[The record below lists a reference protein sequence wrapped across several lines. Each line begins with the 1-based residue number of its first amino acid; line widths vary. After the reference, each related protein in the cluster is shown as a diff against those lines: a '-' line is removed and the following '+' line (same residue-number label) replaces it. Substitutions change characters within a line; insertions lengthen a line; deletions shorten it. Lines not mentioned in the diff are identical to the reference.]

1 MIPQMK
7 AEEIITPDMEKISST
22 DLLKIS
28 QKLHSGSK
36 DKFAAQYKEAITK
49 KIIPAYTKM
58 GTFLE
63 KEYLPKGRDTDGY
76 NSLPNGNEI
85 YSYYVKSW
93 TTTKNP
99 LRKSIKSDYSR

>member
-1 MIPQMK
+1 
-7 AEEIITPDMEKISST
+7 
-22 DLLKIS
+22 
-28 QKLHSGSK
+28 
-36 DKFAAQYKEAITK
+36 
-49 KIIPAYTKM
+49 M

-93 TTTKNP
+93 TTTK
-99 LRKSIKSDYSR
+99 KSPEEINKSDYSR